1 MLAQLPNHVPTQ
13 VPEHMPEV
21 WPPISDLRSP
31 ISVSDLRLVVPS
43 LARPY
48 VLPPLSFFEG
58 KAAQASPARPSM
70 TTKHASTQ
78 ATASTIAKVIHT
90 LLAGEH
96 FDSLA
101 DLTEALKWRLARL
114 HVHWTNDDI
123 STAYRLV
130 ATARR
135 LPGIDLPR
143 RTVHVEREP
152 DSTISRAEAAEILEQ
167 LGIIL

>member
-1 MLAQLPNHVPTQ
+1 
-13 VPEHMPEV
+13 
-21 WPPISDLRSP
+21 
-31 ISVSDLRLVVPS
+31 
-43 LARPY
+43 
-48 VLPPLSFFEG
+48 
-58 KAAQASPARPSM
+58 M

-114 HVHWTNDDI
+114 RMQWTNDDI

-135 LPGIDLPR
+135 LPGPELPR
-143 RTVHVEREP
+143 RTTVHVEREP
-152 DSTISRAEAAEILEQ
+152 DSTISRAEAAEILER
-167 LGIIL
+167 LGITL